1 MEIVFDLQIR
11 RETSFWREFNTEL
24 VQDYVR
30 RLQEAK
36 EELKKIRWVYESKLW
51 GNRSLIDGMIN
62 EIDTEL
68 KYCQFYEEYAEREK
82 TDPMLN
88 MWVFTKKE
96 DIKPV
101 REWMKPQGDRWIKT
115 NGRIR
120 ATIEID
126 RSGVMTK
133 ITLEYDNDSDSIE
146 FLDRHRRNKSYNVAH
161 LRNEDSIQQR
171 ISDFKEI
178 ADEFMIQHLFP
189 TYYKEKW
196 NYKILLKFLHI
207 NSSKEII
214 PE

>member
-1 MEIVFDLQIR
+1 MEIEFNLNIR
-11 RETSFWREFNTEL
+11 RETSFWREFSSSL

-30 RLQEAK
+30 KLQEAK

-51 GNRSLIDGMIN
+51 GNRSLIDEMIN

-68 KYCQFYEEYAEREK
+68 KYCQFYEEYIEREK
-82 TDPMLN
+82 TDSMLN
-88 MWVFTKKE
+88 TWVFTKKE
-96 DIKPV
+96 DIKQI
-101 REWMKPQGDRWIKT
+101 REWMKPQGDRWTKT

-171 ISDFKEI
+171 
-178 ADEFMIQHLFP
+178 
-189 TYYKEKW
+189 
-196 NYKILLKFLHI
+196 
-207 NSSKEII
+207 
-214 PE
+214 